1 MGKKFKLSKLVLR
14 RRPKKRGEY
23 NVEPKER
30 DPKRPST
37 QDEREL
43 THPGWKGMQQLARG
57 VVESDDEDETC
68 LADEIPDSW
77 GEIAFQNQRQQDEFK
92 RRLDEARES
101 FRRDRDP
108 EVVQRV
114 SDEMMSPHSIAL
126 DKVRDRLGEILD
138 SHPEFLERLAY
149 LIEPISNLD
158 TDSIDEAGKMTR
170 DDLVKLCQRNGM
182 GKTWRD
188 MLAVLNQLELA
199 RDGKLFQKK

>member
-1 MGKKFKLSKLVLR
+1 MK
-14 RRPKKRGEY
+14 
-23 NVEPKER
+23 
-30 DPKRPST
+30 
-37 QDEREL
+37 
-43 THPGWKGMQQLARG
+43 
-57 VVESDDEDETC
+57 
-68 LADEIPDSW
+68 
-77 GEIAFQNQRQQDEFK
+77 
-92 RRLDEARES
+92 
-101 FRRDRDP
+101 
-108 EVVQRV
+108 
-114 SDEMMSPHSIAL
+114 MMSPHSIAL
-126 DKVRDRLGEILD
+126 DKVRDRLDEILD